1 MEYKKN
7 LWDNTTNEESKFRTK
22 NWVEINDESKG
33 TYNMSNQIELKTLV
47 KSNQIYVIIVMYT
60 YMLREL

>member
-22 NWVEINDESKG
+22 NWVEINDESEG
-33 TYNMSNQIELKTLV
+33 TYNMSNQIEFKTLV
-47 KSNQIYVIIVMYT
+47 KSNHIYVIIVMYT

>member
-7 LWDNTTNEESKFRTK
+7 LWDNTTNESKFRTK

-33 TYNMSNQIELKTLV
+33 TYNMSNQIEFKTLV